1 MHGESARGLPCE
13 SREAEIREQAVDW
26 ARRWDTNSL
35 VILRRG
41 TIGYDTVKDFAK
53 IKAKILYVLC
63 RTDRLFPPSIA
74 PGVMDALAAAGV
86 DARYFE
92 IDSDLGHSAS
102 GPEHA
107 KWSPVLR
114 EFLDPPIAKLG

>member
-1 MHGESARGLPCE
+1 M
-13 SREAEIREQAVDW
+13 Q
-26 ARRWDTNSL
+26 
-35 VILRRG
+35 
-41 TIGYDTVKDFAK
+41 
-53 IKAKILYVLC
+53 
-63 RTDRLFPPSIA
+63 
-74 PGVMDALAAAGV
+74 ALAAAGV

-114 EFLDPPIAKLG
+114 EFLGSLAATAN

>member
-1 MHGESARGLPCE
+1 MR
-13 SREAEIREQAVDW
+13 D
-26 ARRWDTNSL
+26 
-35 VILRRG
+35 
-41 TIGYDTVKDFAK
+41 
-53 IKAKILYVLC
+53 
-63 RTDRLFPPSIA
+63 
-74 PGVMDALAAAGV
+74 LAAAGV

-114 EFLDPPIAKLG
+114 EFLAPLTARL